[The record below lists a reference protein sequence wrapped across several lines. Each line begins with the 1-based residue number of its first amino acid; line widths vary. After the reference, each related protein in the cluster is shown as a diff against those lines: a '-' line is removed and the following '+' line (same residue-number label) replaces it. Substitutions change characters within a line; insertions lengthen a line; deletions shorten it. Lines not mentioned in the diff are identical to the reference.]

1 MTGRMR
7 CRDGTTIHINLQYKW
22 NVWICVA
29 GREQRQD
36 DLLPRR
42 DGCYVDG
49 TELVAGTRWLLID
62 GKTAAVLAGRGDYL
76 NYEIFV
82 FCTAL
87 PPRLTAYTAFPRG
100 AVLPDDGGWVGSLHE
115 ILGAHQRS
123 SSVSATRP
131 VTCAWFHAAHAS
143 RK

>member
-82 FCTAL
+82 F
-87 PPRLTAYTAFPRG
+87 
-100 AVLPDDGGWVGSLHE
+100 LH
-115 ILGAHQRS
+115 GPS
-123 SSVSATRP
+123 SSTHCVYCFPEGSRP
-131 VTCAWFHAAHAS
+131 S
-143 RK
+143 